1 MSAPDPPPVPTAD
14 LEDGGW
20 ELDDERTE
28 TLFELPTMRI
38 RGTTRQYEDARSRAA
53 LRAATDGRI
62 DTPVRFFAA
71 TRLGFEPPPPPGMG
85 PTMFAPTMR
94 TEVRRAFATQLEDRG
109 LTDIER
115 GRSERLRL
123 PDRNRARLTKY
134 TARDEHGEWALQL
147 ECWVGVWTD
156 RRDVLVVSGG
166 HPEVELADHFGIGDG
181 GGALTR
187 SPGEY
192 RDEFFSLLRG
202 VAE

>member
-1 MSAPDPPPVPTAD
+1 MSAPDPPPVPLAA

-20 ELDDERTE
+20 EVDDERTE
-28 TLFELPTMRI
+28 TLFQSPTMRI
-38 RGTTRQYEDARSRAA
+38 RGTTHQYEDARSRAA
-53 LRAATDGRI
+53 LREATDGRV
-62 DTPVRFFAA
+62 DTQVRFFAA

-94 TEVRRAFATQLEDRG
+94 TEVRRTFATQLEDRG

-123 PDRNRARLTKY
+123 PDRNRVRLTKY
-134 TARDEHGEWALQL
+134 TASDDHGDWSLPL

-156 RRDVLVVSGG
+156 RRDVFVVSGG
-166 HPEVELADHFGIGDG
+166 HPEVELADHFGTEGADA
-181 GGALTR
+181 ALTR
-187 SPGEY
+187 SPGQY

-202 VAE
+202 VAD

>member
-1 MSAPDPPPVPTAD
+1 MSAPDPPPVPGTE
-14 LEDGGW
+14 LESGGW
-20 ELDDERTE
+20 ELEAERTE

-53 LRAATDGRI
+53 LREATEGRV

-71 TRLGFEPPPPPGMG
+71 TRLGFEPPPPPGVG

-94 TEVRRAFATQLEDRG
+94 TEIRRSFATELEDRG

-134 TARDEHGEWALQL
+134 TARDDHGEWTLPL

-156 RRDVLVVSGG
+156 RNDVFVVSGG
-166 HPEVELADHFGIGDG
+166 HPEVGLADHFGIEANDDEL
-181 GGALTR
+181 AR
-187 SPGEY
+187 SPGNY

-202 VAE
+202 VAQ